1 MHERMQGKKYLTFTY
16 GCQMNERDSEA
27 MAGLLEEMG
36 FEPARRPEEADL
48 ILVNTCAVRER
59 AENKV
64 FGKLGELRALKSA
77 RPELIIGV
85 AGCMVQREGM
95 AQKIRQLAPHV
106 DLIIGTHALH
116 RLPELVRE
124 VERTRRT
131 RVAVIPAAAAPLT
144 ELPVKRSDKIR
155 AYVNVSYG
163 CNNFCTYCIVPYVRG
178 PERSRQPEDILREV
192 RSLAAAGYREVTL
205 LGQNVN
211 SYGRDLAKPI
221 TFGDLLKLVDRV
233 EGLARIR
240 FTTSHPR
247 DFSHELIEIIARSEK
262 VCEHFHLPAQAGSD
276 RILALMGRGYT
287 RTHYLELARAI
298 RTRLPEA
305 TITTDLIVGFPGES
319 EEDFAAT
326 LDLVEQV
333 RFDAAFTFIYSPRPG
348 TAAANLPDQ
357 VPAAVKRERLARLN
371 QLQYRFT
378 RESNERLVGRV
389 VEVLVEGRS
398 KTNPERLTGRTRT
411 NKVVVFSGPEEMIGR
426 LVPLR
431 ITAAQTFNL
440 FGETLED
447 EAISE
452 ETRAPEAGSGGR

>member
-1 MHERMQGKKYLTFTY
+1 MQGKKYLTFTY

-211 SYGRDLAKPI
+211 SYGRDLAKPV

>member
-1 MHERMQGKKYLTFTY
+1 MQGKKYLTFTY

-211 SYGRDLAKPI
+211 SYGRDLAKPV

-411 NKVVVFSGPEEMIGR
+411 NKVVVFSGPEEMIGQ

-447 EAISE
+447 EAFSE
-452 ETRAPEAGSGGR
+452 ETRAPEAKSGGR

>member
-1 MHERMQGKKYLTFTY
+1 MQGKKYLTFTY